1 MRVRPL
7 TLMIKPLF
15 HPLTSAGRFENKCPT
30 NFSLSPS
37 FDKLK
42 LVGHQTDTLPA
53 DADGTDP
60 IDLLEVAQ

>member
-1 MRVRPL
+1 MFRYQNQGVDQMGLLRPVVAQ
-7 TLMIKPLF
+7 
-15 HPLTSAGRFENKCPT
+15 SENKCPT
-30 NFSLSPS
+30 NFSLSPR

-42 LVGHQTDTLPA
+42 LVGHQTDTLSA